1 MYAIVKTGGK
11 QYRVEA
17 GQSVEVERLPAA
29 EGDTIELGE
38 VLLIA
43 ENGNV
48 TVGTPLIEGARVL
61 ALVEQQ
67 GRAKKIIVLKYK
79 SKVRTRKK
87 TGHRQSFTR
96 LTVEEILR
104 PGEEAKTAR
113 PKPAR
118 VAAADAVEEEVVAA
132 EVAEPV
138 AAAPPEEVETPKR
151 RIRRAAP
158 KPEKTPA
165 EAAAPKP
172 RVRRAAPAAEK
183 KPAKAERAAAKAEKP
198 AAKAKAP
205 AKGKAEATPEKK
217 PARRLPLRRKK
228 ETE

>member
-17 GQSVEVERLPAA
+17 GRSLEVERLPGL
-29 EGDTIELGE
+29 EGDTVELGD

-43 ENGNV
+43 ENGDV
-48 TVGTPLIEGARVL
+48 TVGTPTIEGARVI
-61 ALVEQQ
+61 AHVEQQ
-67 GRAKKIIVLKYK
+67 GRAPKIIVFKYK

-96 LTVEEILR
+96 LAVQEILR
-104 PGEEAKTAR
+104 PGEEAKAAR
-113 PKPAR
+113 PKR
-118 VAAADAVEEEVVAA
+118 VRRAAGEEVVSDEAVA
-132 EVAEPV
+132 EMAEPV
-138 AAAPPEEVETPKR
+138 GAVPVAVEAPKR

-158 KPEKTPA
+158 KVAKPA
-165 EAAAPKP
+165 TAAAPK
-172 RVRRAAPAAEK
+172 RAA
-183 KPAKAERAAAKAEKP
+183 RAPAKAEKP
-198 AAKAKAP
+198 AAKPKAAKPAPKAKAKAP
-205 AKGKAEATPEKK
+205 AKSKAQAKTEKK

>member
-17 GQSVEVERLPAA
+17 GRSIEVERLPGQ
-29 EGDTIELGE
+29 EGDSVELGE

-43 ENGNV
+43 ENGDV
-48 TVGTPLIEGARVL
+48 TVGTPMIEGARVL
-61 ALVEQQ
+61 AHVEQQ
-67 GRAKKIIVLKYK
+67 GRAKKIIVFKYK

-96 LTVEEILR
+96 LAVQEILR
-104 PGEEAKTAR
+104 PGEEAKVSRTTPVDGNLDTEVEA
-113 PKPAR
+113 AEAI
-118 VAAADAVEEEVVAA
+118 VTIGEEAAA
-132 EVAEPV
+132 
-138 AAAPPEEVETPKR
+138 PKR

-165 EAAAPKP
+165 KAATPKRP
-172 RVRRAAPAAEK
+172 VRAT
-183 KPAKAERAAAKAEKP
+183 AKAEKP
-198 AAKAKAP
+198 AAKPKAAKPVGVKATKPAAKAKAP
-205 AKGKAEATPEKK
+205 VKSKAVAKPEKK
-217 PARRLPLRRKK
+217 LARRLPLRRKK